1 MKKLMILF
9 LLLVLFGCVAPTNLV
24 LDAPTIEEEACTDD
38 CVTDRTELLTYFT
51 SFDTRLNV
59 IKNEIAPERN
69 SPVTK
74 IFYANTIYNRD
85 EIITSDPITGNND
98 ILSFLPAQD
107 FSEVLNSAGYIF
119 RYCVIGEPCDN
130 PMFPPLVDI
139 MEFNFGFNSSGGFT
153 TYTLG
158 MSGLETTKVSIRF
171 VIDEDQVWYEMIEY
185 DLDGGNFEYV
195 VYSDGI
201 YQKYYY
207 SSDDIYYF
215 RYIDTFTNEN
225 FIYQSNEAG
234 TWTFNYNPDTQYS
247 YKKEESGNLTVKKMD
262 GAELIV
268 QLDKEGVEYTISL
281 NFNLI
286 DGWDQ
291 FLSSQLEQPY
301 YSILY
306 NNGDEVFTDYTFY
319 KYSPTLRHTSL
330 IGKIILSET
339 ELQNYVFPQGFTY
352 EVSIE
357 DLLQEMTILQD
368 EQYPY
373 DTFGFKEED
382 ILATIKELQAK
393 FIG

>member
-1 MKKLMILF
+1 
-9 LLLVLFGCVAPTNLV
+9 
-24 LDAPTIEEEACTDD
+24 
-38 CVTDRTELLTYFT
+38 
-51 SFDTRLNV
+51 
-59 IKNEIAPERN
+59 
-69 SPVTK
+69 
-74 IFYANTIYNRD
+74 
-85 EIITSDPITGNND
+85 
-98 ILSFLPAQD
+98 
-107 FSEVLNSAGYIF
+107 
-119 RYCVIGEPCDN
+119 
-130 PMFPPLVDI
+130 
-139 MEFNFGFNSSGGFT
+139 
-153 TYTLG
+153 
-158 MSGLETTKVSIRF
+158 
-171 VIDEDQVWYEMIEY
+171 
-185 DLDGGNFEYV
+185 
-195 VYSDGI
+195 
-201 YQKYYY
+201 
-207 SSDDIYYF
+207 
-215 RYIDTFTNEN
+215 
-225 FIYQSNEAG
+225 
-234 TWTFNYNPDTQYS
+234 
-247 YKKEESGNLTVKKMD
+247 MD

>member
-9 LLLVLFGCVAPTNLV
+9 LLLVLIGCVAQINQV
-24 LDAPTIEEEACTDD
+24 LDARAIEEEVCVED
-38 CVTDRTELLTYFT
+38 CETDRTELLSQFSIYN
-51 SFDTRLNV
+51 TRLEE
-59 IKNEIAPERN
+59 IKNGIAPERTAQDVN
-69 SPVTK
+69 V
-74 IFYANTIYNRD
+74 FYANTIYNRD
-85 EIITSDPITGNND
+85 EIITSDPITGNYD
-98 ILSFLPAQD
+98 ILSFIPAQD
-107 FSEVLNSAGYIF
+107 FSEVITRASYIF
-119 RYCVIGEPCDN
+119 RYCVIGETCEN
-130 PMFPPLVDI
+130 PIIDPSFDL
-139 MEFNFGFNSSGGFT
+139 MEFDFGFNSSGGFT

-158 MSGLETTKVSIRF
+158 ISGIETTKVSIRF
-171 VIDEDQVWYEMIEY
+171 VIDEEQVWYEMIEY

-207 SSDDIYYF
+207 SSDEIYYF

-225 FIYQSNEAG
+225 FIYQSNETG
-234 TWTFNYNPDTQYS
+234 TWTINYNPDTQYS

-262 GAELIV
+262 GMELIV